1 MRVGETGTLTS
12 SLRSDIDAALAAGDE
27 PVARG
32 LLDRL
37 WRLQPGP
44 STAGFV
50 LARCNRLTPVG
61 ARRAARVAI
70 LRSCTVEPIVPIVR
84 AAGALRGLD
93 LTVQVGG
100 FNTYVQEVLDPSS
113 PLHGEWAADVVI
125 VVALTRDVAPELWS
139 GFHALDDHGVQRVVD
154 RVVDELGGLVT
165 AFRRSS
171 SASFVLHGLDAPAIR
186 AGGVADSGSLHGQAA
201 AIAEIN
207 RRLAATCAETAGAH
221 FLDYD
226 AVVARTG
233 RDRWYDEAKWASMRM
248 PFRSDS
254 LVPMA
259 EEWLRFLHPLTG
271 RVAKALICDLDNTM
285 WGGVVGED
293 GIDGIVLGHDA
304 AGSGFQRLQRAL
316 LDIQSRGVLL
326 GICSKNNADDVDE
339 VFDRH
344 PEMVLR
350 REHVAASR
358 VNWDNKA
365 DNLRSIAAELN
376 IGIDSLAFID
386 DNPAECALIRSEL
399 PEVMVIELDVPP
411 GPDGNPVEGNP
422 WFERLT
428 LTAEDRDRTK
438 LYAQQREREASATQ
452 AGSLEDYLRSLQTV
466 VSISPMADD
475 DLTRAAQLTQK
486 TNQLNVTTR
495 RYSEAEVQAL
505 ADDPSSRVLVARAA
519 DRFGDHG
526 TIGLAITR
534 SDGDR
539 WSVDT
544 LLLSCRVIGRGVET
558 AMLAVVVD
566 EAARDGA
573 TVVEGRFIP
582 TAKNAPAREIFSGNG
597 FALVAGD
604 PSSDDPDGT
613 RWEIAATVGRLVA
626 PDWIDLTTPS
636 MLGTSTAVGNM
647 GAH

>member
-1 MRVGETGTLTS
+1 MGETGTLTS
-12 SLRSDIDAALAAGDE
+12 TLRSDIDAALAAGDE
-27 PVARG
+27 PLARG

-44 STAGFV
+44 ATAGFV
-50 LARCNRLTPVG
+50 LARCARLAPVG
-61 ARRAARVAI
+61 ARRAARVAV

-113 PLHGEWAADVVI
+113 PLHAEWAADVVI
-125 VVALTRDVAPELWS
+125 VVALARDVAPELWND
-139 GFHALDDHGVQRVVD
+139 FHSLDEPGVQLVVD

-171 SASFVLHGLDAPAIR
+171 NAPLVLHGLDVPATR
-186 AGGVADSGSLHGQAA
+186 AGGVAASGSLHAQAE
-201 AIAEIN
+201 AIAQVN
-207 RRLAATCAETAGAH
+207 RRLAAICADTTGAH

-226 AVVARTG
+226 AVVAGSG
-233 RDRWYDEAKWASMRM
+233 RAAWYDEAKWASMRM

-254 LVPMA
+254 LVPLA

-316 LDIQSRGVLL
+316 LDVQSRGVLL
-326 GICSKNNADDVDE
+326 GICSKNNESDVDE

-350 REHVAASR
+350 REHIAASR

-365 DNLRSIAAELN
+365 DNLRAIAAELN

-386 DNPAECALIRSEL
+386 DNPAECALIRREL

-452 AGSLEDYLRSLQTV
+452 AGSLDDYLRSLQTT
-466 VSISPMADD
+466 VSVSPMNDD
-475 DLTRAAQLTQK
+475 DLARAAQLTQK

-495 RYSEAEVQAL
+495 RYTEADVQAI

-526 TIGLAITR
+526 TIGLIITR
-534 SDGDR
+534 SDGER
-539 WSVDT
+539 WVVDT
-544 LLLSCRVIGRGVET
+544 FLLSCRVIGRGVET

-566 EAARDGA
+566 EAARAGA
-573 TVVEGRFIP
+573 TVIEGRFIP
-582 TAKNAPAREIFSGNG
+582 TAKNAPAREIFAGNG
-597 FALVAGD
+597 FQLVAGD
-604 PSSDDPDGT
+604 PAWDDADGT
-613 RWEIAATVGRLVA
+613 RWEHVATAGSIVA
-626 PDWIDLTTPS
+626 PDWINLTTPS
-636 MLGTSTAVGNM
+636 VLGTSTAVGNM